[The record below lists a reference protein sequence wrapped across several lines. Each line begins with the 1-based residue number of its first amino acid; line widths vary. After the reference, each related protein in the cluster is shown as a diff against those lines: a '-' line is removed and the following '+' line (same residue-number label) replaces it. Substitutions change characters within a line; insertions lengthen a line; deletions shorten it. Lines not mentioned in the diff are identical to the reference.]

1 MACRTAREAHQTLGS
16 TKIRHTAVP
25 SAFPHSLGQKRKFHL
40 MRPFR
45 LVVLYALLAPP
56 LGGLLFWGFE
66 FLPPLASAVLDGRM
80 DDRLL
85 AAMTKVALMHAV
97 FSYLLG
103 LLPAVCA
110 GIAHALLRR
119 GSLQHML
126 RIVSVG
132 FVGFCSTAALLSI
145 AGWRLAGDMALP
157 MLFAGTCV
165 AALLAWMVERVDM
178 RPRRPTPMTV
188 S

>member
-1 MACRTAREAHQTLGS
+1 MKLQL
-16 TKIRHTAVP
+16 TK
-25 SAFPHSLGQKRKFHL
+25 FGQKRTFNL

-66 FLPPLASAVLDGRM
+66 SLLPLARTVLDGRM

-85 AAMTKVALMHAV
+85 AATTKIALMHAV

-103 LLPAVCA
+103 LLPAVCT

-119 GSLQHML
+119 RCPQYRL
-126 RIVSVG
+126 RIVAVG
-132 FVGFCSTAALLSI
+132 LVGFCSTAALLSI
-145 AGWRLAGDMALP
+145 SGWRLAGDMALP
-157 MLFAGTCV
+157 MLFAGTCA
-165 AALLAWMVERVDM
+165 AALLAWLCERVGM
-178 RPRRPTPMTV
+178 SPRQPTPLAA
-188 S
+188 